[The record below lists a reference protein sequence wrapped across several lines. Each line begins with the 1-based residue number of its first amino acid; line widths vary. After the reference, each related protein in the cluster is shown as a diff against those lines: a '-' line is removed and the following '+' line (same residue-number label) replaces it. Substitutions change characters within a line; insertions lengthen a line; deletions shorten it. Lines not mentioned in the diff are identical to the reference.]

1 MDTVTSRKLTRYA
14 EDIFQRTGLGK
25 CIDSIYDEI
34 EEEFSGSYFKTN
46 NNDEDWTIAATYGR
60 ELTDTY
66 PLIENGRLCHAI
78 KYELNDSEQQL
89 ILMLARKQDL
99 ELSVRRSDHF
109 GQLWSLSFSLPVIP
123 NKPTGDTLEL
133 DYQLIISTQRKLV
146 NIRAS
151 SNRQLDEAQMQRLSL
166 LYKLK
171 F

>member
-1 MDTVTSRKLTRYA
+1 
-14 EDIFQRTGLGK
+14 
-25 CIDSIYDEI
+25 
-34 EEEFSGSYFKTN
+34 
-46 NNDEDWTIAATYGR
+46 
-60 ELTDTY
+60 
-66 PLIENGRLCHAI
+66 
-78 KYELNDSEQQL
+78 
-89 ILMLARKQDL
+89 MLARKQDL

>member
-1 MDTVTSRKLTRYA
+1 
-14 EDIFQRTGLGK
+14 
-25 CIDSIYDEI
+25 
-34 EEEFSGSYFKTN
+34 
-46 NNDEDWTIAATYGR
+46 
-60 ELTDTY
+60 
-66 PLIENGRLCHAI
+66 
-78 KYELNDSEQQL
+78 
-89 ILMLARKQDL
+89 
-99 ELSVRRSDHF
+99 
-109 GQLWSLSFSLPVIP
+109 VIP